1 MERNMEGI
9 RREKARGHVLER
21 VRIREIQDNPY
32 QPRMGFDET
41 ALNGLISSIRENG
54 LITPVTVRRDPAGG
68 YILIAGE
75 RRIRA
80 LKALGR
86 NWTDAVVLEADEIES
101 RTISLIENI
110 QREQLNVFEEAEGMK
125 ELLRASGITQEA
137 LSRKLGKN
145 PSTIANRL
153 RLLRLPM
160 DVRKVILEGNLTERH
175 ARALLKLSDD
185 PEAQFALAEK
195 AADKSLT
202 VKKLEALV
210 EKEKEKMILR
220 KKKMKTI
227 LRDKRMF
234 INAVKDIVKKLTDA
248 GLRIESKV
256 LETEEEVSVIVTY
269 IKKQVNSSDGD

>member
-1 MERNMEGI
+1 MEGI

-32 QPRMGFDET
+32 QPRMEFDET

-54 LITPVTVRRDPAGG
+54 LITPVTVRRDPAAGG

-80 LKALGR
+80 LRALGR
-86 NWTDAVVLEADEIES
+86 NWTDAYILEADEIES
-101 RTISLIENI
+101 RAISLIENI

-137 LSRKLGKN
+137 LSRKLGRN
-145 PSTIANRL
+145 PSTVANRL
-153 RLLRLPM
+153 RLLKLPM

-175 ARALLKLSDD
+175 ARALLKIGDD
-185 PEAQFALAEK
+185 SETQYALALK
-195 AADKSLT
+195 AAQKGLT

-220 KKKMKTI
+220 KKKLKTI

-234 INAVKDIVKKLTDA
+234 INAVKDTVKRLMDA
-248 GLRIESKV
+248 GLPIESRV
-256 LETEEEVSVIVTY
+256 DETDEEVSVIVTY
-269 IKKQVNSSDGD
+269 LKKQVNSLNGD

>member
-1 MERNMEGI
+1 MEGI
-9 RREKARGHVLER
+9 RREKARGHELGR
-21 VRIREIQDNPY
+21 IRIREIQDNPY
-32 QPRMGFDET
+32 QPRTEFDEG

-54 LITPVTVRRDPAGG
+54 LITPVTVRRNPSGG

-86 NWTDAVVLEADEIES
+86 NWADAVILEADEIES
-101 RTISLIENI
+101 RMISLIENI

-153 RLLRLPM
+153 RLLRLPA
-160 DVRKVILEGNLTERH
+160 DVRKVILDGNLTERH
-175 ARALLKLSDD
+175 ARALLKVEDD
-185 PEAQFALAEK
+185 PEAQFRLAQR

-210 EKEKEKMILR
+210 EKEKENMILR

-234 INAVKDIVKKLTDA
+234 VNAVKDTVKKLTQA
-248 GLRIESKV
+248 GLDVQFRV
-256 LETEEEVSVIVTY
+256 LETEEDVSVMVTY
-269 IKKQVNSSDGD
+269 IKKQVNSSVGD

>member
-1 MERNMEGI
+1 MEGI

-21 VRIREIQDNPY
+21 VRIREIQENPY
-32 QPRMGFDET
+32 QPRVEFDET
-41 ALNGLISSIRENG
+41 ALNGLIASIRENG
-54 LITPVTVRRDPAGG
+54 LITPITVRRSPQAEG

-86 NWTDAVVLEADEIES
+86 SWTDAVVMDADEIES
-101 RTISLIENI
+101 RALSLIEKI

-125 ELLRASGITQEA
+125 ELLRASGLTQEA

-160 DVRKVILEGNLTERH
+160 DVRRVILEGNLTERH
-175 ARALLKLSDD
+175 ARALLKIGDD
-185 PEAQFALAEK
+185 PETQYALAEK
-195 AADKSLT
+195 AADKGLT

-210 EKEKEKMILR
+210 EREKEKMIIKKR
-220 KKKMKTI
+220 KLKTI

-234 INAVKDIVKKLTDA
+234 INAVRDTVKKLMEA
-248 GLRIESKV
+248 GLNVESRV
-256 LETEEEVSVIVTY
+256 EETEDEVNVIVTY
-269 IKKQVNSSDGD
+269 LKKQVNSSDGD

>member
-1 MERNMEGI
+1 MEGI

-32 QPRMGFDET
+32 QPRMEFDET

-54 LITPVTVRRDPAGG
+54 LITPVTVRRDPAAGG

-80 LKALGR
+80 LRALGR
-86 NWTDAVVLEADEIES
+86 NWTDAYILEADEIES

-137 LSRKLGKN
+137 LSRKLGRN
-145 PSTIANRL
+145 PSTVANRL
-153 RLLRLPM
+153 RLLKLPM

-175 ARALLKLSDD
+175 ARALLKIGDD
-185 PEAQFALAEK
+185 SETQYTLALK
-195 AADKSLT
+195 AAQKGLT

-220 KKKMKTI
+220 KKKLKTI

-234 INAVKDIVKKLTDA
+234 INAVKDTVKRLMDA
-248 GLRIESKV
+248 GLPIESRV
-256 LETEEEVSVIVTY
+256 DETDEEVSVIVTY
-269 IKKQVNSSDGD
+269 LKKQVNSLEGD

>member
-1 MERNMEGI
+1 MEGI
-9 RREKARGHVLER
+9 RREKARGHVLK
-21 VRIREIQDNPY
+21 RIRILDIQENPY
-32 QPRMGFDET
+32 QPRTEFDEG

-54 LITPVTVRRDPAGG
+54 LITPVTVRRAKENG

-86 NWTDAVVLEADEIES
+86 NWADAVILEADEIES

-153 RLLRLPM
+153 RLLRLPA

-175 ARALLKLSDD
+175 ARALLKVEDD
-185 PEAQFALAEK
+185 PEAQFRLAQR

-210 EKEKEKMILR
+210 EKEKENMILR

-234 INAVKDIVKKLTDA
+234 VNAIKDTVKKLTQA
-248 GLRIESKV
+248 GLDVQFRV
-256 LETEEEVSVIVTY
+256 LETEEDVNVMVTY
-269 IKKQVNSSDGD
+269 VKKQVNSSVGD

>member
-1 MERNMEGI
+1 MEGI
-9 RREKARGHVLER
+9 RREKARGHVLK
-21 VRIREIQDNPY
+21 RIRILDIQENPY
-32 QPRMGFDET
+32 QPRTEFDEG

-54 LITPVTVRRDPAGG
+54 LITPVTVRRAKENG

-86 NWTDAVVLEADEIES
+86 NWADAVILEADEIES

-153 RLLRLPM
+153 RLLRLPA
-160 DVRKVILEGNLTERH
+160 DVRKVILDGNLTERH
-175 ARALLKLSDD
+175 ARALLKVEDD
-185 PEAQFALAEK
+185 PEAQFRLAQR

-210 EKEKEKMILR
+210 EKEKENMILR

-234 INAVKDIVKKLTDA
+234 VNAVKDTVKKLTQA
-248 GLRIESKV
+248 GLDVQFRV
-256 LETEEEVSVIVTY
+256 LETEEDVSVMVTY
-269 IKKQVNSSDGD
+269 IKKQVNSSVGD

>member
-1 MERNMEGI
+1 MEGI

-32 QPRMGFDET
+32 QPRMEFDET

-54 LITPVTVRRDPAGG
+54 LITPVTVRRDPAAGG

-80 LKALGR
+80 LRALGR
-86 NWTDAVVLEADEIES
+86 NWTDAYILEADEIES
-101 RTISLIENI
+101 RAISLIENI

-145 PSTIANRL
+145 PSTVANRL
-153 RLLRLPM
+153 RLLKLPM

-175 ARALLKLSDD
+175 ARALLKIGDD
-185 PEAQFALAEK
+185 SETQYALALK
-195 AADKSLT
+195 AAQKGLT

-220 KKKMKTI
+220 KKKLKTI

-234 INAVKDIVKKLTDA
+234 INAVKDTVKRLMDA
-248 GLRIESKV
+248 GLSIESRV
-256 LETEEEVSVIVTY
+256 DETDEEVSVIVTY
-269 IKKQVNSSDGD
+269 LKKQVNSLNGD

>member
-1 MERNMEGI
+1 MEGI
-9 RREKARGHVLER
+9 RREKARGHEFQR
-21 VRIREIQDNPY
+21 IRIREIQDNPY
-32 QPRMGFDET
+32 QPRTEFDEG

-54 LITPVTVRRDPAGG
+54 LITPVTVRRNPSGG
-68 YILIAGE
+68 FILIAGE

-86 NWTDAVVLEADEIES
+86 NWTDAYILDADEIES

-153 RLLRLPM
+153 RLLRLPT
-160 DVRKVILEGNLTERH
+160 DVRKVILDGNLTERH
-175 ARALLKLSDD
+175 ARALLKVEDD
-185 PEAQFALAEK
+185 PEAQFRLAQR

-210 EKEKEKMILR
+210 EKEKENMILR

-234 INAVKDIVKKLTDA
+234 VNAVKYTVKKLCALSDLDIGFHFHPPPYVFIITDRR
-248 GLRIESKV
+248 LNFNPRRR
-256 LETEEEVSVIVTY
+256 
-269 IKKQVNSSDGD
+269 N

>member
-1 MERNMEGI
+1 MEGI
-9 RREKARGHVLER
+9 RREKARGHELQR
-21 VRIREIQDNPY
+21 IRIREIQDNPY
-32 QPRMGFDET
+32 QPRTEFDEG

-54 LITPVTVRRDPAGG
+54 LITPVTVRRNPSGG

-80 LKALGR
+80 LNALGR
-86 NWTDAVVLEADEIES
+86 NWADAVILEADEIES

-153 RLLRLPM
+153 RLLRLPA

-175 ARALLKLSDD
+175 ARALLKVEDD
-185 PEAQFALAEK
+185 PEAQFRLAQR

-210 EKEKEKMILR
+210 EKEKESMILR

-234 INAVKDIVKKLTDA
+234 VNAVKDTVKKLTQA
-248 GLRIESKV
+248 GLDVQFRV
-256 LETEEEVSVIVTY
+256 LETEEDVSVMVTY
-269 IKKQVNSSDGD
+269 AKKQVNSSVGD